1 MTIAP
6 SGNAIGVQDA
16 GTDPTITTQT
26 TYIDSSLTSGSTTL
40 EFRIG
45 IYHANPFG
53 TGNTFGYDGLGG
65 TLYGFAQTFSG
76 GTQFGGWGGDI
87 YNTNAVSGNLGTGD
101 TRASNGYTL
110 YGPFNW
116 PMQNW
121 IPGSVSYTAISPGRY
136 VSAGTYGSIGSA
148 SNKTWTSDSGESYE
162 ITQFLWFR
170 NTRTTGTF
178 ASAGNPNTFGG
189 TNKAGSDDSNY
200 IIFSFRRTSGT
211 PTNPGP
217 AFGELNIGGLTLK
230 PEISGVQSASH
241 SVNVNGTSGY
251 NQTFAWYGFTDSQ
264 ITNIGTTGSVD
275 FELKGV
281 SVTQTYNNGIAE
293 EFGGADSAD
302 VKMSDYYKGGD
313 LVTSNVT
320 ASIPTSGEISVSDF
334 QGATYASAGFFNTT
348 FNADTASGQIYTDL
362 HLNVSGFRDTSLGS
376 FSDSFK
382 THTGSGE
389 SSLKPTTSFTS
400 PANFLGVTSRTFTIA
415 QLAVNALDNA
425 QSFEYSLGYVYDNF
439 FLTLR
444 TAGDVTSSLS
454 NTGWSHMRFWT
465 GSDTY
470 SSPTLELT
478 RSNTAF
484 ASSSP
489 SYDSTNNVTSI
500 AIKATQAQVGGGLKS
515 GLTQGDYADIFGTS
529 STASSNPQWNF
540 AIT

>member
-87 YNTNAVSGNLGTGD
+87 YNTNAQTGSLGSGD

-116 PMQNW
+116 PMKNW
-121 IPGSVSYTAISPGRY
+121 IPGGVTYTAISPGRY

-162 ITQFLWFR
+162 ISQLLWFR

-178 ASAGNPNTFGG
+178 SNTGNPNTFGG
-189 TNKAGSDDSNY
+189 THKAGSDDSNY

-211 PTNPGP
+211 PSNPGP

-251 NQTFAWYGFTDSQ
+251 NQTFAWYGLTDSQ
-264 ITNIGTTGSVD
+264 ITNIGSTGSVD

-302 VKMSDYYKGGD
+302 VKMSDYYKNGA

-320 ASIPTSGEISVSDF
+320 ASIPTEGEISVSDF
-334 QGATYASAGFFNTT
+334 QGATYAAAGFFTTT
-348 FNADTASGQIYTDL
+348 FNADTASQQLYTSTFL
-362 HLNVSGFRDTSLGS
+362 QVSGYRDTSAGS
-376 FSDSFK
+376 FTDGAR

-389 SSLKPTTSFTS
+389 SSLKPTLSFTS
-400 PANFLGVTSRTFTIA
+400 QANFLGLTARTFNVT
-415 QLAVNALDNA
+415 QLAVN
-425 QSFEYSLGYVYDNF
+425 SFESANSFNYSSGYDYDNF
-439 FLTLR
+439 FFTVT
-444 TAGDVTSSLS
+444 TAGDVSSS
-454 NTGWSHMRFWT
+454 ATNTGWTDIRVWT

-470 SSPTLELT
+470 SSPTLLLT
-478 RSNTAF
+478 RANT
-484 ASSSP
+484 SITVSQYS
-489 SYDSTNNVTSI
+489 STNNITTI
-500 AIKATQAQVGGGLKS
+500 AIGATQSQVGGGLKS
-515 GLTQGDYADIFGTS
+515 GLTAGDYADLFGTS